1 MLFPLPTVI
10 QAEVF
15 ARIPDDLRELQ
26 RPVAMHG
33 RVRNSCI
40 EGPSFDLEGNLYC
53 VDIVYGNI
61 YRINPQGAVE
71 RVLRYDGHP
80 NGLKFDC
87 HGMGFIADARHGIMR
102 FDPRRCTVE
111 PYLTSAF
118 GEPFRG
124 LNDLVFDLQGNLYFT
139 DQGQSGLQR
148 PDGRLFRL
156 GADGRLERLLDNVP
170 SPNGLVLN
178 LAEDTLYLAATR
190 GNAVWRV
197 PLHLFEAEAVARVG
211 IFINLSGG
219 SGPDGLAM
227 SEEGHLVVAH
237 VGMGAV
243 WIFDRKGIPVFKVET
258 DLGSETTNVAFG
270 GPHGRTLYITETEC
284 GTVLRAQLPFGGKA
298 MYSHAGAPR
307 PSAKS

>member
-1 MLFPLPTVI
+1 MFFPLPTVI

-15 ARIPDDLRELQ
+15 SRIPDELRQLDK
-26 RPVAMHG
+26 PVRMHG

-61 YRINPQGAVE
+61 YRFDPQGRAQA
-71 RVLRYDGHP
+71 VLRYDGHP
-80 NGLKFDC
+80 NGLKFDST
-87 HGMGFIADARHGIMR
+87 GMGFIADAKHGLMR
-102 FDPRRCTVE
+102 FDPRKATIE
-111 PYLTSAF
+111 PYLASAF

-148 PDGRLFRL
+148 PDGRVFKL
-156 GADGRLERLLDNVP
+156 GVDGRLERLLDNVP

-178 LAEDTLYLAATR
+178 VAEDTLFVAATR

-211 IFINLSGG
+211 IFVQMSGG
-219 SGPDGLAM
+219 SGPDGMAM
-227 SEEGHLVVAH
+227 SQEGHLVVAH

-243 WIFDRKGIPVFKVET
+243 WIFDRKGIPVYKIET
-258 DLGSETTNVAFG
+258 DVGNETTNVAFG
-270 GPHGRTLYITETEC
+270 GPDGRTLYITETES
-284 GTVLRAQLPFGGKA
+284 GSVLRARLPFAGKS
-298 MYSHAGAPR
+298 MYSHAATTVSR
-307 PSAKS
+307 